1 MNKDTWES
9 LADMGHS
16 PKMIEAILDEQEV
29 KLNKI
34 NGGGSMRIMS
44 WKLVAF
50 DEDDNEINVD
60 VHSND
65 VASLIDDFLTE
76 EFEGEGVIQL

>member
-1 MNKDTWES
+1 M
-9 LADMGHS
+9 
-16 PKMIEAILDEQEV
+16 
-29 KLNKI
+29 KI
-34 NGGGSMRIMS
+34 VS

-76 EFEGEGVIQL
+76 EFEEGEVT

>member
-1 MNKDTWES
+1 M
-9 LADMGHS
+9 
-16 PKMIEAILDEQEV
+16 
-29 KLNKI
+29 KI
-34 NGGGSMRIMS
+34 VS

-60 VHSND
+60 VHSNY

-76 EFEGEGVIQL
+76 EFEEESEDE